1 MMGSD
6 VTMGFGGGFMWI
18 FWILLIVFI
27 IWGIKAFNINTSNND
42 NTGKESPLEILK
54 KRFARG
60 EIDDQEFN
68 SKRKELEK

>member
-18 FWILLIVFI
+18 FWIVLIVFI
-27 IWGIKAFNINTSNND
+27 IWGIKAFNANTSNSNNSGMD
-42 NTGKESPLEILK
+42 SPLEILK

-60 EIDDQEFN
+60 EIDELEFN
-68 SKRKELEK
+68 RKRKELEK